1 MSTAAQTF
9 LQEIEA
15 FLERSKMTASAF
27 GRASVNDPNFVG
39 DLRGG
44 RMPNLG
50 LVDRVNKFI
59 QAQDAAATSEP
70 ERAA

>member
-9 LQEIEA
+9 LQDIEA

-27 GRASVNDPNFVG
+27 GRAAVNDPNFVG
-39 DLRGG
+39 DLRLG

-59 QAQDAAATSEP
+59 QAQEANAA
-70 ERAA
+70 

>member
-1 MSTAAQTF
+1 MSTPAETF
-9 LQEIEA
+9 LAEIEA
-15 FLERSKMTASAF
+15 FLVRRNVSATAF
-27 GRASVNDPNFVG
+27 GRAAVNDPNFVH

-50 LVDRVNKFI
+50 LVGRVHDYI
-59 QAQDAAATSEP
+59 RSQDTTSEP